1 MKIKLNKM
9 SFYDFTYLE
18 ALILTELLC
27 LKCLAQNIQYENVAN
42 DVLFVLRKSSYNK

>member
-27 LKCLAQNIQYENVAN
+27 LKCLAQNIQYLNVAN
-42 DVLFVLRKSSYNK
+42 NVLFVIHKLP